1 MLYNIVFLGSVTGC
15 DECDGLRVLKTR
27 VSFSDQKIFIFFLFL
42 FFFSNF
48 IKTRHNPSP
57 RHTFNIFLLN

>member
-27 VSFSDQKIFIFFLFL
+27 VSFSDQKIFIFFFFY
-42 FFFSNF
+42 FFFF
-48 IKTRHNPSP
+48 
-57 RHTFNIFLLN
+57 